1 MHQSPTQHRCVVW
14 CLLETTVKVNAVY
27 FCRPSISMSPADEVT
42 WGQDVSFTCSNS
54 AELQSILKKTSSSF
68 NKTQMSHSNS
78 AAFSI
83 PTVDFDKEGSYQC
96 QYEKIISGQTFSSHL
111 SDSVKLSVTGM

>member
-1 MHQSPTQHRCVVW
+1 NIALSNVLVGIIRLSLP
-14 CLLETTVKVNAVY
+14 K
-27 FCRPSISMSPADEVT
+27 PSISMSPADEVT

-54 AELQSILKKTSSSF
+54 AEFQSGTFILKKTSGSF

-96 QYEKIISGQTFSSHL
+96 QYEKTISGQTFSSHL